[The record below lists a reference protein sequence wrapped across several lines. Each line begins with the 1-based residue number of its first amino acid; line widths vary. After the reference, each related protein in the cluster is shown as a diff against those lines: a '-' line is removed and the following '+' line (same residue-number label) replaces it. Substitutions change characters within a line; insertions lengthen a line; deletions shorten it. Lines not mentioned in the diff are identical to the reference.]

1 MVDYSRRTIILTSL
15 ESDEELFMSVAAE
28 TTLRDIFVWWSR
40 MVGSYPFL
48 TNRSTGERANNPES
62 LRKALNF
69 AKPGDV
75 LVFTRE
81 EHITLPRRKLP
92 EDF

>member
-1 MVDYSRRTIILTSL
+1 MVEYTRRTVTLTRL
-15 ESDEELFMSVAAE
+15 ESDEELFMPVSPE
-28 TTLRDIFVWWSR
+28 TTLKDVFVWWSR

-81 EHITLPRRKLP
+81 EHVTLPRRKLP